1 MENTCEIFTKDGKRA
16 IDAKSIESLTKCV
29 MDLPQTKLD
38 HVSKNGEY
46 TESRKKL
53 HAEIIKEFKEG
64 VVCIDKAKPIAVLM
78 GGSPASGKSTFLKK
92 YRPYLL
98 TDNLF
103 KVDADEIRAK
113 LPEYKGWNATQTH
126 EETGDIVKTLIS
138 DKNIGVPCK
147 FDFIYDGTMTS
158 TKKYLALVELLKS
171 EGYEVYVVFIS
182 NIPKKV
188 VKKRALERYQKS
200 GRFVPLMVID
210 DFYENGEKTFDQVKT
225 KVDGYIVVDGS
236 TFDYNIMEKGG
247 KSLPNKRIYSKLGE
261 KLQFALGGAI
271 GKEYESHILTDAQNK
286 RLNLIFKNPIFNDAE
301 EIETFGSGGGF
312 VHTMV
317 LLYNGHV
324 VTFNHEDDMIQY
336 SYYTYDSIE
345 DYLSEENAQT
355 EQKGWDNEMY
365 TPNAGMRETEISRPT
380 NKFFEKMKK
389 TKDPESQEMG
399 GVEFIPY
406 KGEEIMHAMI
416 DDLYYAND
424 VEFKSLKAA
433 KKYIDSG
440 ETPDYIKEAYRRGL
454 MRDGGNIEQEQNE
467 MFMSQ
472 TKEAKH
478 HIKELEET
486 TNPKT
491 KVEPWVLAKMT
502 RAKTDLSDLTHYLE
516 GRKESFGNGGSLDD
530 LQINQ
535 IARLSGVRSNAIKE
549 WVSENNL
556 TSNDVSNIMVG
567 LGRKQIKPMDFSTAI
582 IGNKNNKYSK
592 DIIAYAKS
600 NSGYKLAG
608 GGGIDKVLE
617 VANFNVFSPEYKSKT
632 HEEKQA
638 YEKSLLDKAGIAEGD
653 IVYREINGEKQYGK
667 VFSFDYPERG
677 TWAAGYYVNLFNNRQ
692 GAPNQ
697 PWAYISGFKLFKKA
711 HGFNTRSGKGFEK
724 LNKITEADLPKQID
738 FKFLVDHELIIESSN
753 KKAGKRTNYGEPDKI
768 LADIIAVFDS
778 NHFDWEFYQHYRKQ
792 DYKND
797 YAKRYLDLYLKYI
810 NKPLLAENI
819 DKVIQDY
826 FDVSIKE
833 VKSKDRANIIVLTF
847 KDNTPVKQFTIDW
860 FKNADYIPEDLKN
873 EVLAFNKVKGYQT
886 EEQRE
891 GYKYETG
898 GNIKWSDAVIGDS
911 ALVISENKMGLIIKD
926 YGRKFHL
933 RFSDGSEKTYDASEL
948 NFYKLGD
955 DEYGR
960 GGSLKLGD
968 VVEVVDKNIGFDG
981 EYYVVDDNVGPDR
994 NDFLISDVRKRA
1006 PYVWEEDQLK
1016 KLYYEGG
1023 EVDDDD
1029 DDDEIDYNNISDV
1042 QDELGRLRRWANQYN
1057 SRGADSKIKQLEAR
1071 IEYLR
1076 SKNKMAGGGD
1086 VRNKDWFTMWTREG
1100 LQVELGAFSNP
1111 DIDED
1116 NEIEFKR
1123 VSVKS
1128 IDQAVKLVKEFINE
1142 NDLGVGEFIGAQI
1155 YDNGKPIAYVSY
1167 NLKVWEGKLGNLNSE
1182 PYQYM
1187 SGGKVHFKPSD
1198 FYKLGG
1204 SVEDMTP
1211 VEAFFSQL
1219 DYSMLPAGFANY
1231 VREEILT
1238 DSQLEAVSEND
1249 PIFIEIKS
1257 KVNSL
1262 MRNESASMSDE
1273 NRETQEAIDLL
1284 NELAVD
1290 QEGAEKQET
1299 LEAIELLKELLV

>member
-29 MDLPQTKLD
+29 MALPQTKLD

-53 HAEIIKEFKEG
+53 HAEIIKEFKDG

-200 GRFVPLMVID
+200 GRFVPMMVID
-210 DFYENGEKTFDQVKT
+210 DFYENGEKTFDQVKSR
-225 KVDGYIVVDGS
+225 VDGYIVVDGS
-236 TFDYNIMEKGG
+236 SFDYNVMEKGG
-247 KSLPNKRIYSKLGE
+247 KSLPNKRLYSKLGE

-271 GKEYESHILTDAQNK
+271 GKEYESHLLTDAQNK
-286 RLNLIFKNPIFNDAE
+286 KLNSIFKNPIFNDAE
-301 EIETFGSGGGF
+301 EIETFESGGGF

-317 LLYNGHV
+317 LLYNGHI
-324 VTFNHEDDMIQY
+324 VTFNHEDDVIQY

-365 TPNAGMRETEISRPT
+365 TPNAGIRETEISRPT

-406 KGEEIMHAMI
+406 KGEEIMHAMV

-424 VEFKSLKAA
+424 VEFKSLKDA

-454 MRDGGNIEQEQNE
+454 MKDGGNIEQEQNE

-486 TNPKT
+486 TNPQT

-502 RAKTDLSDLTHYLE
+502 RAKTDLSDLTHYLD
-516 GRKESFGNGGSLDD
+516 GQSNASSKKSFGRGGSILDEYQEEQFQEWMED
-530 LQINQ
+530 GNVIEREKGVYSTQDAQYSN
-535 IARLSGVRSNAIKE
+535 RLK
-549 WVSENNL
+549 
-556 TSNDVSNIMVG
+556 
-567 LGRKQIKPMDFSTAI
+567 
-582 IGNKNNKYSK
+582 
-592 DIIAYAKS
+592 
-600 NSGYKLAG
+600 
-608 GGGIDKVLE
+608 GIDALKK
-617 VANFNVFSPEYKSKT
+617 Y
-632 HEEKQA
+632 
-638 YEKSLLDKAGIAEGD
+638 
-653 IVYREINGEKQYGK
+653 
-667 VFSFDYPERG
+667 
-677 TWAAGYYVNLFNNRQ
+677 
-692 GAPNQ
+692 
-697 PWAYISGFKLFKKA
+697 FKK
-711 HGFNTRSGKGFEK
+711 E
-724 LNKITEADLPKQID
+724 
-738 FKFLVDHELIIESSN
+738 FLSDDMS
-753 KKAGKRTNYGEPDKI
+753 YMYD
-768 LADIIAVFDS
+768 
-778 NHFDWEFYQHYRKQ
+778 Q
-792 DYKND
+792 
-797 YAKRYLDLYLKYI
+797 
-810 NKPLLAENI
+810 
-819 DKVIQDY
+819 
-826 FDVSIKE
+826 
-833 VKSKDRANIIVLTF
+833 
-847 KDNTPVKQFTIDW
+847 
-860 FKNADYIPEDLKN
+860 
-873 EVLAFNKVKGYQT
+873 
-886 EEQRE
+886 
-891 GYKYETG
+891 G

-911 ALVISENKMGLIIKD
+911 ALVISENKMGLIVKD

-933 RFSDGSEKTYDASEL
+933 RFGDGSEKTYDASEL
-948 NFYKLGD
+948 KFYKLGD
-955 DEYGR
+955 DEYGS

-981 EYYVVDDNVGPDR
+981 EYYVVDNKVGPDR

-1006 PYVWEEDQLK
+1006 PYVWEEGQLK

-1057 SRGADSKIKQLEAR
+1057 SKGADSKIKQLEAR
-1071 IEYLR
+1071 IEYLK

-1100 LQVELGAFSNP
+1100 LQVELGAISNS
-1111 DIDED
+1111 DMDED

-1155 YDNGKPIAYVSY
+1155 YNNGKPIAYVSY
-1167 NLKVWEGKLGNLNSE
+1167 NLKVWDGKLGNLNSE

-1231 VREEILT
+1231 VKEEILT
-1238 DSQLEAVSEND
+1238 DPQLEAVSEND

-1262 MRNESASMSDE
+1262 MSKESASMSDE

>member
-46 TESRKKL
+46 SESRKKL

-271 GKEYESHILTDAQNK
+271 EKEYESHILTDAQNK

-317 LLYNGHV
+317 LLYNDHV

-406 KGEEIMHAMI
+406 KGQEIMHAMI
-416 DDLYYAND
+416 DDLYYANEM
-424 VEFKSLKAA
+424 EFKSLKAA

-454 MRDGGNIEQEQNE
+454 MKDGGNIEAEQNE

-535 IARLSGVRSNAIKE
+535 IARLSGVRPTAIKE
-549 WVSENNL
+549 WVSENSL

-600 NSGYKLAG
+600 NSGYKMAG
-608 GGGIDKVLE
+608 GGGIDKNPKVE
-617 VANFNVFSPEYKSKT
+617 NFNKFSPEYKSKT

-638 YEKSLLDKAGIAEGD
+638 FEKSLLDKAGIEEGD
-653 IVYREINGEKQYGK
+653 IVYFEDNGKKRYGK
-667 VFSFDYPERG
+667 VYFYDYPERG
-677 TWAAGYYVNLFNNRQ
+677 DWAAAYYVSLFEASDGN
-692 GAPNQ
+692 PN
-697 PWAYISGFKLFKKA
+697 PRWVDISGFRLYKKA
-711 HGFNTRSGKGFEK
+711 HGFNIRGKGFQK
-724 LNKITEADLPKQID
+724 LNKLTAADLPKQVD
-738 FKFLVDHELIIESSN
+738 FKFLVDHETIIDSSN
-753 KKAGKRTNYGEPDKI
+753 KKGGKRTNYGQPDLI
-768 LADIIAVFDS
+768 LDGIYGVIDS
-778 NHFDWEFYQHYRKQ
+778 NRFDWDFYERYRKQ

-797 YAKRYLDLYLKYI
+797 YAKRYLDLYRKYI
-810 NKPLLAENI
+810 YSPLAAENI
-819 DKVIQDY
+819 DKVIQNY

-873 EVLAFNKVKGYQT
+873 EVLAFHKVKGYQT

-891 GYKYETG
+891 GYKYEDG
-898 GNIKWSDAVIGDS
+898 GNIEWSDAVIGDS
-911 ALVISENKMGLIIKD
+911 ALVIGENKMGMIVKD

-948 NFYKLGD
+948 QFYKLGD
-955 DEYGR
+955 DEYG
-960 GGSLKLGD
+960 
-968 VVEVVDKNIGFDG
+968 N
-981 EYYVVDDNVGPDR
+981 
-994 NDFLISDVRKRA
+994 
-1006 PYVWEEDQLK
+1006 
-1016 KLYYEGG
+1016 
-1023 EVDDDD
+1023 
-1029 DDDEIDYNNISDV
+1029 
-1042 QDELGRLRRWANQYN
+1042 
-1057 SRGADSKIKQLEAR
+1057 
-1071 IEYLR
+1071 
-1076 SKNKMAGGGD
+1076 GGD

-1128 IDQAVKLVKEFINE
+1128 IDQAVKLVREFINE

-1155 YDNGKPIAYVSY
+1155 YNNGKPIAYVSY
-1167 NLKVWEGKLGNLNSE
+1167 NLKVWEGKLGNPNAE

>member
-1 MENTCEIFTKDGKRA
+1 
-16 IDAKSIESLTKCV
+16 
-29 MDLPQTKLD
+29 
-38 HVSKNGEY
+38 
-46 TESRKKL
+46 
-53 HAEIIKEFKEG
+53 
-64 VVCIDKAKPIAVLM
+64 
-78 GGSPASGKSTFLKK
+78 
-92 YRPYLL
+92 
-98 TDNLF
+98 
-103 KVDADEIRAK
+103 
-113 LPEYKGWNATQTH
+113 
-126 EETGDIVKTLIS
+126 
-138 DKNIGVPCK
+138 
-147 FDFIYDGTMTS
+147 
-158 TKKYLALVELLKS
+158 
-171 EGYEVYVVFIS
+171 
-182 NIPKKV
+182 
-188 VKKRALERYQKS
+188 
-200 GRFVPLMVID
+200 
-210 DFYENGEKTFDQVKT
+210 
-225 KVDGYIVVDGS
+225 
-236 TFDYNIMEKGG
+236 
-247 KSLPNKRIYSKLGE
+247 
-261 KLQFALGGAI
+261 
-271 GKEYESHILTDAQNK
+271 
-286 RLNLIFKNPIFNDAE
+286 
-301 EIETFGSGGGF
+301 
-312 VHTMV
+312 MV

-324 VTFNHEDDMIQY
+324 VTFNHEDDMMQY

-406 KGEEIMHAMI
+406 KGEEIMHSMI

-424 VEFKSLKAA
+424 VEFKSLKDA

-454 MRDGGNIEQEQNE
+454 MKDGGNIEQEQNE

-478 HIKELEET
+478 HITELEET

-535 IARLSGVRSNAIKE
+535 IARLSGVRSTAIKD
-549 WVSENNL
+549 WAAENNL

-582 IGNKNNKYSK
+582 VGNKNNKYSK

-600 NSGYKLAG
+600 NSGYKMAG
-608 GGGIDKVLE
+608 GGGIDKNPKVE
-617 VANFNVFSPEYKSKT
+617 NFNKFSPEYKSKT

-638 YEKSLLDKAGIAEGD
+638 FEKSLLDKAGIEEGD
-653 IVYREINGEKQYGK
+653 IVYVEEDGKKRYGK
-667 VFSFDYPERG
+667 VYFYDYPERG
-677 TWAAGYYVNLFNNRQ
+677 DWAAAYYVSLFEAID
-692 GAPNQ
+692 GTPN
-697 PWAYISGFKLFKKA
+697 PRWVDISGFRLYKKA
-711 HGFNTRSGKGFEK
+711 HGFNLRGKGFQKINK
-724 LNKITEADLPKQID
+724 LTAADLPKQVD
-738 FKFLVDHELIIESSN
+738 FKFLVDHETIIDSSN
-753 KKAGKRTNYGEPDKI
+753 KKAGKRTNYGQPDLI
-768 LADIIAVFDS
+768 LDGIYGVFDS
-778 NHFDWEFYQHYRKQ
+778 NRFDWDFYERYRKQ

-797 YAKRYLDLYLKYI
+797 YAKRYLDLYRKYI
-810 NKPLLAENI
+810 YNPLAAENI

-847 KDNTPVKQFTIDW
+847 KDNTPIKQFTIDW
-860 FKNADYIPEDLKN
+860 FKNADYIPKDLKN
-873 EVLAFNKVKGYQT
+873 EVLAFHKVKGYQT

-891 GYKYETG
+891 GYKYETGGSILSSDQEADFKEWMEDGNVVERENGVYSTQDAQYSNRLVGMDALRKYFKKEFLSDNSYETG

-911 ALVISENKMGLIIKD
+911 ALVIGENKMGLIVKD

-933 RFSDGSEKTYDASEL
+933 KFSDNSEKTYDATEL
-948 NFYKLGD
+948 KFYKLGD
-955 DEYGR
+955 DEF
-960 GGSLKLGD
+960 S
-968 VVEVVDKNIGFDG
+968 N
-981 EYYVVDDNVGPDR
+981 
-994 NDFLISDVRKRA
+994 
-1006 PYVWEEDQLK
+1006 
-1016 KLYYEGG
+1016 
-1023 EVDDDD
+1023 
-1029 DDDEIDYNNISDV
+1029 
-1042 QDELGRLRRWANQYN
+1042 
-1057 SRGADSKIKQLEAR
+1057 
-1071 IEYLR
+1071 
-1076 SKNKMAGGGD
+1076 GGD
-1086 VRNKDWFTMWTREG
+1086 VRNKDWFNMWTQEG

-1128 IDQAVKLVKEFINE
+1128 IDQAIKLVREFINE

-1238 DSQLEAVSEND
+1238 DPQLEAVSEND

-1262 MRNESASMSDE
+1262 MSKESASMSDE